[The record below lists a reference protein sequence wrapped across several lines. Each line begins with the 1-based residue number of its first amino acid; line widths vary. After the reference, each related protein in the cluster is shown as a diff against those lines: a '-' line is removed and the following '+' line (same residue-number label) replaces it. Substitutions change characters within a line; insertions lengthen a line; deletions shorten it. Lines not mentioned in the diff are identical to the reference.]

1 MIARAK
7 FGVGALIAI
16 ILLLSPPG
24 YCADSM
30 GAEQTPAHPCCPA
43 KPAPM
48 PDGCSRPGCIYL
60 DTHITPLAVA
70 SPDSGAV
77 GETDSL
83 PVTIQAPEPVATALG
98 KPLEPRPPFELFVR
112 FHQLL
117 I

>member
-1 MIARAK
+1 MIAKAK

-16 ILLLSPPG
+16 LLLFSPAWH
-24 YCADSM
+24 CADSM

-48 PDGCSRPGCIYL
+48 PDDCARPGCIYL
-60 DTHITPLAVA
+60 DTHITPVA
-70 SPDSGAV
+70 AAPHDAGPV

-83 PVTIQAPEPVATALG
+83 PVTIEAPETVATALG
-98 KPLEPRPPFELFVR
+98 KPLEPRPPFERFVR